1 MTRSRVRIDG
11 DVADGDV
18 SLEISSHVTNIG
30 RGEQMKRERAVKG
43 LEWSEVVLFDL
54 HLPLMAIAGSL

>member
-1 MTRSRVRIDG
+1 
-11 DVADGDV
+11 
-18 SLEISSHVTNIG
+18 
-30 RGEQMKRERAVKG
+30 MKRERVVKG